1 MEFLSKFNIG
11 TKIVIVTT
19 LVVIVYGTGVLLFT
33 KNWVEFAFI
42 DYVLDGE
49 KEKIDRASL
58 QLETIFEYLRN
69 DILALSQTP
78 PVQGIF
84 RAQKGGG
91 VDEKEGDTL
100 EEWEN
105 RLANIFITSIENKEF
120 YYQLRYIDEN
130 GQEIVRVDFKDG
142 SVYRVPENEL
152 QNKSDRFY
160 FKEANILMEGE
171 SYVSSPTLNRE
182 GTPPEIEI
190 PYSPVLRCAIPVF
203 DEGNKRKGIIIAN
216 IFFDVVLEKIGAK
229 NNGLGNT
236 VLVDQDGNYLL
247 HQNKEKEWGGEKDL
261 NTGENIKKDFPEI
274 AQSVLYEE
282 GEIISKEK
290 EFYFFDKVL
299 INEGV
304 PFIFVVFFEKIS
316 SSVVLAPFSNFFI
329 QTILVSVGL
338 FFFVALII
346 FLFIKRI
353 LGKPLNELMVGVA
366 EIEKGNFGYETELET
381 EDELG
386 ELSNAFNKMSL
397 AIKKSRE
404 AADKIVKE

>member
-1 MEFLSKFNIG
+1 M
-11 TKIVIVTT
+11 T
-19 LVVIVYGTGVLLFT
+19 
-33 KNWVEFAFI
+33 
-42 DYVLDGE
+42 
-49 KEKIDRASL
+49 
-58 QLETIFEYLRN
+58 
-69 DILALSQTP
+69 
-78 PVQGIF
+78 
-84 RAQKGGG
+84 
-91 VDEKEGDTL
+91 
-100 EEWEN
+100 
-105 RLANIFITSIENKEF
+105 
-120 YYQLRYIDEN
+120 
-130 GQEIVRVDFKDG
+130 
-142 SVYRVPENEL
+142 
-152 QNKSDRFY
+152 
-160 FKEANILMEGE
+160 
-171 SYVSSPTLNRE
+171 
-182 GTPPEIEI
+182 
-190 PYSPVLRCAIPVF
+190 
-203 DEGNKRKGIIIAN
+203 N

-381 EDELG
+381 EDDLG